1 MQEDKRPIDT
11 LLRLAKMDGYTG
23 DAEHLSGL
31 VSNNPEAA
39 EFMLGLAKKDGYTG
53 DMEHFVATFGVQE
66 GNVEATADG
75 GEESQASSGAE
86 QTTEEFVMPE
96 IQQAT
101 QESVYDAIQES
112 QKAERRKITGAVES
126 QLTEQAEATRSEEMG
141 KRIKDNVLSI
151 TPENVEDF
159 YKTFGIEKEKKDHN
173 GIMRVDMPWEII
185 GDMEPDEQSAMLQQ
199 LALYNNPELLKK
211 YNELSNAKREEYNY
225 EKYGARKPVTKEELM
240 ASIET
245 YDVGDAHEAGE
256 VSKMDLEEKMAYF
269 DKRKA
274 EVLNEAMKELQKD
287 SNKETVNTLI
297 ADLEGRGVDISQLS
311 EDEAKNLEARLNI
324 ATNGAFNLNED
335 DDVERRED
343 ATVAGDMLRGFG
355 SEALNIYA
363 GIQQSVA
370 DVTGSTMLGLYAH
383 QSAQMADDFR
393 GDMTEY
399 LTSLSDDVSNMDI
412 GRVAER
418 TAVMLGESAP
428 LMIVA
433 AAAGAVTGGTGA
445 GAVTAMAVEF
455 GATAGVS
462 MLGTYGD
469 VSNEEWFNELSGAEK
484 LGYVAETGI
493 AEGLPAVVGAR
504 IFKHAFKAAAP
515 SYSAFAA
522 NRSAQNLGAF
532 LKGATK
538 STFLGM
544 LEEGTTEGLTGVWQ
558 ASADSRYKRAAIE
571 NQLKDP
577 NLSTEERNQLQAE
590 YESLEFTMEG
600 AKEAFIEGGLGG
612 VLLGGGLST
621 AGTVG
626 RSVLTEVAFMSN
638 PDLKAILK
646 LSGEA
651 KKNAAR
657 VLGGMDSETRAARA
671 KVGQTLQLIQEAE
684 GRGDVEAAKQLQQ
697 QMAEDMKAF
706 NATRAA
712 REEFYSGLDEDKRM
726 DLATL
731 YAKLEA
737 GARALK
743 SKNTPDS
750 GKAAIRQ
757 QIAETVKT
765 INDLRAEN
773 DMDVD
778 GRSSVDFVR
787 DINMNIDAV
796 ALYGNIAPE
805 SGNVDLEGDIETEL
819 LQAAEGVLGRGKLD
833 QDARDSIQALAD
845 VAGMKGGPVRL
856 HYTRESYGKD
866 VGVANAAS
874 TNGFFRTED
883 GTVHIF
889 APTMTRSTAYHET
902 IHRIAGED
910 LESGEAGKALGAM
923 LDSMPEGVASVIKR
937 LAAANMRAK
946 GVSFDGQLPSVEEIM
961 ADSDV
966 VDEVLTEFLAQVS
979 SGQVNVEYRRGF
991 RQGVIKMIDG
1001 LTGGKL
1007 TPVNRR
1013 RIQHM
1018 RINQA
1023 VDAFNMVRDAFRDS
1037 DTEGV
1042 KAGIQQ
1048 LANIKG
1054 EAAPVTDTAADTT
1067 TDTTTETTTDTEAT
1081 ADATTDTT
1089 TEAAPEVDTA
1099 EDTTTETA
1107 PDVAAARLQREARLQ
1122 RIEARRKLVRA
1133 AVNGIRPL
1141 SSKAALR
1148 WDGSKFL
1155 LSDTV
1160 ETTAENQATVDAL
1173 NELFAEAFAK
1183 EGVLPRV
1190 GELRYH
1196 VKANQSAAEARA
1208 EHQAFTDKVVSK
1220 MMNALLTGDY
1230 AGFAEA
1236 AQEGNGR
1243 NEAAIRDNDAWVG
1256 RNQGKGAKFS
1266 ADEKG
1271 AQIAVYES
1279 GSVSVAP
1286 FVGMG
1291 DVGYKVNGK
1300 LFRGEHYTLRSLI
1313 KDIDSRKT
1321 EGMDIGEVAAEVL
1334 SGAFVNAYTGK
1345 PAGKPQLESMDVD
1358 SIDNQN
1364 EQEAGSMFM
1373 GEVDMRRGKPQLAM
1387 GDLDYAIQPS
1397 YDPDTYLESYSEDDL
1412 PEELRL
1418 SMPDPVELEA
1428 VLNKSKGAAVFINS
1442 DGTKVGVVRGQNIK
1456 GGYRYVFLNESQEAK
1471 AGFASTSK
1479 THVGVMHGLV
1489 QQLDDARK
1497 PEDKGAPV
1505 AVFVTIQAA
1514 ETMTGEWYSAKYVA
1528 DGIAEVLEKGM
1539 LTEEQVLD
1547 ALVDAYVLGEADTA
1561 AKRPAKKAKVLAAD
1575 VDVYN
1580 AEVEKAKEKARK
1592 ELAKDGITEPTEEQ
1606 IEDTYP
1612 MHMSKD
1618 AQVGF
1623 IVGEIAKG
1631 SMDSERVQ
1639 ELFTSKMTFG
1649 GRVSLI
1655 GNTLAYIETN
1665 NPLSNALLELGYT
1678 KMEFFREYM
1687 DEAPLAM
1694 FEKALAADK
1703 KKDSKAKYER
1713 AAGAITGMVMGG
1725 FYADPSLDPNV
1736 AKENAKGRVEH
1747 QQFDTAFT
1755 SNGEVFRLNKPY
1767 NVDTLQFRIG
1777 APTKQ
1782 GVSFYN
1788 EHAGGDKYYKGTDK
1802 KDIMAS
1808 VAPSDVSKVESLVE
1822 GGMSVRQAVQS
1833 IGYVEYGRVHRQG
1846 VSDFIMEAAVGSAAP
1861 ETKSRYGEFV
1871 VAQKGDDVRAMAK
1884 LMTSPYGNVA
1894 ISAYPSGI
1902 IKLQSDMVER
1912 LSSESKAVGESIIE
1926 AYNSMDKGE
1935 QTAAFEAMFKS
1946 QEKMIPFSG
1955 QGLVE
1960 ASQKGEA
1967 VQQLREKLEAAPE
1980 GKKQV
1985 GDVDMLGDLVE
1996 SMYNGWTASEAR
2008 TMLKEF
2014 GFSKTQVDELM
2025 RLAQQRLRGRREG
2038 IREEYRSRIEE
2049 RKEARKNSTLAT
2061 NLQAKLDAERLAG
2074 KTRKEAT
2081 SIIIKLISEVLKE
2094 QGIKGLKPQHILQM
2108 MTMVAKPTRA
2118 AKNKLN
2124 GDEAADFQEKIIERI
2139 MQLETEL
2146 AKGRQ
2151 AAEVLAQFK
2160 KDVAKARELQRKVRR
2175 MQKKKH
2181 KDGGIHLAYKQGAMM
2196 LTSVNAAHLS
2206 PAQAAELV
2214 TTLNSLI
2221 STQKTGVV
2229 KGEVRDRSSVEAI
2242 NAAAKNFQAQNVQF
2256 NTMADL
2262 RRAERMA
2269 KRENAKRKQQ
2279 GRAQVTVQ
2287 EMMDKLYA
2295 DRHMAEIKRARTTL
2309 ERLADER
2316 GVDISTP
2323 EALAKFEEEV
2333 MEELFAKNQERIE
2346 ALAGSVRNLAAAAQ
2360 YQVGNNANLKKIYG
2374 KDIEA
2379 RIAELEAAGDYAT
2392 LAKLELALYNAAVNN
2407 SFADTTKLASDLHIR
2422 FEKLPKLRALI
2433 KSGKIKVRKRGSL
2446 ARRGST
2452 LDTIDSALSLIVMT
2466 DKKTVAKVREAL
2478 GLTSLENG
2486 YALADSAFTGI
2497 IDGEYGNGAFPGLIG
2512 LLKKAGVDMK
2522 AMTKAPF
2529 AAGLQVLSTLEQMP
2543 EGANSTEWAQDVYN
2557 AAVASIEYAA
2567 KQDKYSTKEI
2577 QEMRENVL
2585 EVYEEG
2591 MTMEE
2596 YSEAL
2601 VQKHPQSR
2609 EIITAYR
2616 TVHQHARAKWG
2627 YDQFYSDALGI
2638 DPEMGENYTPFSF
2651 RKVGEDADKSFTNL
2665 VQDRMTGAN
2674 TGTGAEHRTS
2684 SSRDRKAKAI
2694 KSVNGKKFVMDLD
2707 FHNINTQVL
2716 RDNASSIFA
2725 ADALYEARTIM
2736 NNEGT
2741 IDGILDMHGDD
2752 VKMMQQFITQYA
2764 DADHA
2769 GGNVVFTKEGT
2780 VFGIKVANPLYYAKK
2795 AAVINAFGSLFGAQI
2810 IKQSSVAVSVLA
2822 QTRHAS
2828 SKAEFVEYVSLMA
2841 AMGVK
2846 RGSMNMNRIMP
2857 DAMKRMLMENSPV
2870 FQRDYESALI
2880 DSETS
2885 GHVSFD
2891 ENYFDIVSDKLGN
2904 ISLGMLKGTDKVMAA
2919 ASWFAFYSDYV
2930 RSEEGREVNWEEES
2944 KNPNADAVGHANR
2957 MVSKDQA
2964 ASTARQSAQL
2974 YSTKSGIAKYFLDT
2988 VMPFSRF
2995 GVNKKRSVLADIVK
3009 LAQAPTAEAK
3019 REAATALAGHFAE
3032 MYAFAAVGAYVIP
3045 ATAAA
3050 VLGDEDEVPE
3060 FFSTKQQLTIVS
3072 RAMKDILLPLNLES
3086 TDAAAVTLMNKA
3098 YYGAFVADEYTEGM
3112 TDAQAEKAYED
3123 WLRRNGASVFVSKD
3137 DAMSLKGLSGMLGP
3151 AGAWMYNSGVA
3162 VANLNYTL
3170 EGSGKYMKPNGDVVY
3185 IDPDF
3190 QDRAAFT
3197 SMMQFGM
3204 TLGQFAGISAQ
3215 EVGKL
3220 TRMYD
3225 DAHVATAI
3233 KEESA
3238 YLFRMQREGLL
3249 GDVRY
3254 REVLDNAGLLD
3265 NIDETDVAK
3274 IKKNA
3279 KAVAKDKK
3287 FRERIIAEFGED
3299 FYMDHAEELVYDT
3312 YLGVA
3317 GIAEILRE
3325 EDEEYVRALRIV
3337 LGNSS
3342 KLKQAIAINRK
3353 RNG

>member
-1 MQEDKRPIDT
+1 M
-11 LLRLAKMDGYTG
+11 
-23 DAEHLSGL
+23 
-31 VSNNPEAA
+31 
-39 EFMLGLAKKDGYTG
+39 KK
-53 DMEHFVATFGVQE
+53 HFW
-66 GNVEATADG
+66 
-75 GEESQASSGAE
+75 S
-86 QTTEEFVMPE
+86 
-96 IQQAT
+96 
-101 QESVYDAIQES
+101 
-112 QKAERRKITGAVES
+112 
-126 QLTEQAEATRSEEMG
+126 
-141 KRIKDNVLSI
+141 
-151 TPENVEDF
+151 
-159 YKTFGIEKEKKDHN
+159 
-173 GIMRVDMPWEII
+173 
-185 GDMEPDEQSAMLQQ
+185 
-199 LALYNNPELLKK
+199 LKK
-211 YNELSNAKREEYNY
+211 R
-225 EKYGARKPVTKEELM
+225 RV
-240 ASIET
+240 
-245 YDVGDAHEAGE
+245 AHE
-256 VSKMDLEEKMAYF
+256 
-269 DKRKA
+269 
-274 EVLNEAMKELQKD
+274 
-287 SNKETVNTLI
+287 
-297 ADLEGRGVDISQLS
+297 
-311 EDEAKNLEARLNI
+311 
-324 ATNGAFNLNED
+324 
-335 DDVERRED
+335 
-343 ATVAGDMLRGFG
+343 
-355 SEALNIYA
+355 
-363 GIQQSVA
+363 
-370 DVTGSTMLGLYAH
+370 
-383 QSAQMADDFR
+383 
-393 GDMTEY
+393 
-399 LTSLSDDVSNMDI
+399 
-412 GRVAER
+412 
-418 TAVMLGESAP
+418 
-428 LMIVA
+428 
-433 AAAGAVTGGTGA
+433 
-445 GAVTAMAVEF
+445 
-455 GATAGVS
+455 
-462 MLGTYGD
+462 
-469 VSNEEWFNELSGAEK
+469 
-484 LGYVAETGI
+484 
-493 AEGLPAVVGAR
+493 
-504 IFKHAFKAAAP
+504 
-515 SYSAFAA
+515 
-522 NRSAQNLGAF
+522 
-532 LKGATK
+532 
-538 STFLGM
+538 
-544 LEEGTTEGLTGVWQ
+544 
-558 ASADSRYKRAAIE
+558 
-571 NQLKDP
+571 
-577 NLSTEERNQLQAE
+577 
-590 YESLEFTMEG
+590 
-600 AKEAFIEGGLGG
+600 
-612 VLLGGGLST
+612 
-621 AGTVG
+621 
-626 RSVLTEVAFMSN
+626 
-638 PDLKAILK
+638 
-646 LSGEA
+646 
-651 KKNAAR
+651 
-657 VLGGMDSETRAARA
+657 
-671 KVGQTLQLIQEAE
+671 
-684 GRGDVEAAKQLQQ
+684 
-697 QMAEDMKAF
+697 
-706 NATRAA
+706 
-712 REEFYSGLDEDKRM
+712 
-726 DLATL
+726 
-731 YAKLEA
+731 
-737 GARALK
+737 
-743 SKNTPDS
+743 
-750 GKAAIRQ
+750 
-757 QIAETVKT
+757 
-765 INDLRAEN
+765 
-773 DMDVD
+773 
-778 GRSSVDFVR
+778 
-787 DINMNIDAV
+787 
-796 ALYGNIAPE
+796 
-805 SGNVDLEGDIETEL
+805 
-819 LQAAEGVLGRGKLD
+819 
-833 QDARDSIQALAD
+833 
-845 VAGMKGGPVRL
+845 
-856 HYTRESYGKD
+856 
-866 VGVANAAS
+866 
-874 TNGFFRTED
+874 
-883 GTVHIF
+883 
-889 APTMTRSTAYHET
+889 
-902 IHRIAGED
+902 
-910 LESGEAGKALGAM
+910 
-923 LDSMPEGVASVIKR
+923 
-937 LAAANMRAK
+937 
-946 GVSFDGQLPSVEEIM
+946 
-961 ADSDV
+961 
-966 VDEVLTEFLAQVS
+966 
-979 SGQVNVEYRRGF
+979 
-991 RQGVIKMIDG
+991 
-1001 LTGGKL
+1001 
-1007 TPVNRR
+1007 
-1013 RIQHM
+1013 
-1018 RINQA
+1018 
-1023 VDAFNMVRDAFRDS
+1023 
-1037 DTEGV
+1037 
-1042 KAGIQQ
+1042 
-1048 LANIKG
+1048 
-1054 EAAPVTDTAADTT
+1054 
-1067 TDTTTETTTDTEAT
+1067 
-1081 ADATTDTT
+1081 
-1089 TEAAPEVDTA
+1089 
-1099 EDTTTETA
+1099 
-1107 PDVAAARLQREARLQ
+1107 
-1122 RIEARRKLVRA
+1122 
-1133 AVNGIRPL
+1133 
-1141 SSKAALR
+1141 
-1148 WDGSKFL
+1148 
-1155 LSDTV
+1155 
-1160 ETTAENQATVDAL
+1160 
-1173 NELFAEAFAK
+1173 
-1183 EGVLPRV
+1183 
-1190 GELRYH
+1190 
-1196 VKANQSAAEARA
+1196 
-1208 EHQAFTDKVVSK
+1208 
-1220 MMNALLTGDY
+1220 
-1230 AGFAEA
+1230 
-1236 AQEGNGR
+1236 
-1243 NEAAIRDNDAWVG
+1243 
-1256 RNQGKGAKFS
+1256 
-1266 ADEKG
+1266 
-1271 AQIAVYES
+1271 
-1279 GSVSVAP
+1279 
-1286 FVGMG
+1286 
-1291 DVGYKVNGK
+1291 
-1300 LFRGEHYTLRSLI
+1300 
-1313 KDIDSRKT
+1313 
-1321 EGMDIGEVAAEVL
+1321 
-1334 SGAFVNAYTGK
+1334 
-1345 PAGKPQLESMDVD
+1345 
-1358 SIDNQN
+1358 
-1364 EQEAGSMFM
+1364 
-1373 GEVDMRRGKPQLAM
+1373 
-1387 GDLDYAIQPS
+1387 
-1397 YDPDTYLESYSEDDL
+1397 
-1412 PEELRL
+1412 
-1418 SMPDPVELEA
+1418 
-1428 VLNKSKGAAVFINS
+1428 
-1442 DGTKVGVVRGQNIK
+1442 
-1456 GGYRYVFLNESQEAK
+1456 
-1471 AGFASTSK
+1471 
-1479 THVGVMHGLV
+1479 
-1489 QQLDDARK
+1489 
-1497 PEDKGAPV
+1497 
-1505 AVFVTIQAA
+1505 
-1514 ETMTGEWYSAKYVA
+1514 
-1528 DGIAEVLEKGM
+1528 
-1539 LTEEQVLD
+1539 
-1547 ALVDAYVLGEADTA
+1547 
-1561 AKRPAKKAKVLAAD
+1561 
-1575 VDVYN
+1575 
-1580 AEVEKAKEKARK
+1580 
-1592 ELAKDGITEPTEEQ
+1592 
-1606 IEDTYP
+1606 
-1612 MHMSKD
+1612 
-1618 AQVGF
+1618 
-1623 IVGEIAKG
+1623 
-1631 SMDSERVQ
+1631 
-1639 ELFTSKMTFG
+1639 
-1649 GRVSLI
+1649 
-1655 GNTLAYIETN
+1655 
-1665 NPLSNALLELGYT
+1665 
-1678 KMEFFREYM
+1678 
-1687 DEAPLAM
+1687 
-1694 FEKALAADK
+1694 
-1703 KKDSKAKYER
+1703 
-1713 AAGAITGMVMGG
+1713 
-1725 FYADPSLDPNV
+1725 
-1736 AKENAKGRVEH
+1736 
-1747 QQFDTAFT
+1747 QFDTAFT

-1788 EHAGGDKYYKGTDK
+1788 EHSGGQKYRKGSNK
-1802 KDIMAS
+1802 SDIMSS
-1808 VAPSDVSKVESLVE
+1808 VAPSDVARMESLMS
-1822 GGMSVRQAVQS
+1822 GGMSAKQASDKLGYVNYERPNRQAVA
-1833 IGYVEYGRVHRQG
+1833 
-1846 VSDFIMEAAVGSAAP
+1846 DFIYESAVGSATP
-1861 ETKSRYGEFV
+1861 DNKSKYSEFV
-1871 VAQKGDDVRAMAK
+1871 VAQQGDDVRAMSK
-1884 LMTSPYGNVA
+1884 LMTSPYGNVS

-1926 AYNSMDKGE
+1926 AYNSMESSEKTDAFGKMFGS
-1935 QTAAFEAMFKS
+1935 QT
-1946 QEKMIPFSG
+1946 KMVPFSG
-1955 QGLVE
+1955 EGLVE

-2049 RKEARKNSTLAT
+2049 RREARKNSTLAT

-2108 MTMVAKPTRA
+2108 MAMVAKPTRA
-2118 AKNKLN
+2118 SKNKLN

-2139 MQLETEL
+2139 MQLESEL

-2206 PAQAAELV
+2206 PAQAANLV
-2214 TTLNSLI
+2214 ATLNSLI

-2229 KGEVRDRSSVEAI
+2229 KGEVRDRSSVQAI
-2242 NAAAKNFQAQNVQF
+2242 NVAAKNFQAQNVQF

-2279 GRAQVTVQ
+2279 NRPQVTIQ

-2316 GVDISTP
+2316 GFDISTP
-2323 EALAKFEEEV
+2323 EALAQFEEEV

-2360 YQVGNNANLKKIYG
+2360 YQVGNNANLSKIYG

-2407 SFADTTKLASDLHIR
+2407 SFADTTKLASDMHIR

-2452 LDTIDSALSLIVMT
+2452 LDTMDSALSLIVMT

-2627 YDQFYSDALGI
+2627 YDQFYSEALGI

-2752 VKMMQQFITQYA
+2752 VKMMQKFITQYA

-2780 VFGIKVANPLYYAKK
+2780 AFGVKVPNPLYYTKK

-2810 IKQSSVAVSVLA
+2810 IKQSTVAVSVLA

-2828 SKAEFVEYVSLMA
+2828 SKAEFVEYVALMA

-2846 RGSMNMNRIMP
+2846 KGSMNMNRIMP

-2904 ISLGMLKGTDKVMAA
+2904 ISLAMLKGTDKVMAA

-3170 EGSGKYMKPNGDVVY
+3170 EGSGKYMKPNGDVVF

-3190 QDRAAFT
+3190 QDRAALT

-3204 TLGQFAGISAQ
+3204 TCGQFAGISSQ

-3265 NIDETDVAK
+3265 NIDETDVNK

-3287 FRERIIAEFGED
+3287 FRERIITEFGED
-3299 FYMDHAEELVYDT
+3299 FYMDHAEELVYDA

-3325 EDEEYVRALRIV
+3325 EDEEYVRALKIV

>member
-1 MQEDKRPIDT
+1 MQEEKRPIDR
-11 LLRLAKMDGYTG
+11 LLEVAKKEGYSG

-31 VSNNPEAA
+31 ISNNPDAA
-39 EFMLGLAKKDGYTG
+39 ERILAVAQKEGYTG
-53 DMEHFVATFGVQE
+53 DMEHFVTTFGVQE

-75 GEESQASSGAE
+75 GEESQAPSDAE

-112 QKAERRKITGAVES
+112 QKTELEKITGAVES
-126 QLTEQAEATRSEEMG
+126 KLTEEAAASRSEEMG

-159 YKTFGIEKEKKDHN
+159 YKTFGIEKDKTDHS
-173 GIMRVDMPWEII
+173 GIMRVDMPWEVI

-211 YNELSNAKREEYNY
+211 YKGLSDAKREEYNY
-225 EKYGARKPVTKEELM
+225 EKYGTTKSVTEEEAIRSLT
-240 ASIET
+240 T
-245 YDVGDAHEAGE
+245 YDVDSAKDAGE
-256 VSKMDLEEKMAYF
+256 VSKMNLEEKMAHF
-269 DKRKA
+269 DKEKA
-274 EVLNEAMKELQKD
+274 EVLNEAIEALQKD
-287 SNKETVNTLI
+287 ANASTVSELV
-297 ADLEGRGVDISQLS
+297 ASLEGQGIDVSKLN
-311 EDEAKNLEARLNI
+311 EDELQNLEARLNVE
-324 ATNGAFNLNED
+324 TNGSFDLNED
-335 DDVERRED
+335 SDAEQRED
-343 ATVAGDMLRGFG
+343 ATFLGDAARGFG
-355 SEALNIYA
+355 SGVLNIYA
-363 GIQQSVA
+363 GFQQIKS
-370 DVTGSTMLGLYAH
+370 DITGNPIMGAYAYRG
-383 QSAQMADDFR
+383 AKMADELR
-393 GDMTEY
+393 GEMTQY
-399 LTSLSDDVSNMDI
+399 LTSLSDDVGNKDI
-412 GRVAER
+412 GRLAER
-418 TAVMLGESAP
+418 TVVMLGESAP
-428 LMIVA
+428 LMLVA

-445 GAVTAMAVEF
+445 GAVATLATEF

-469 VSNEEWFNELSGAEK
+469 TRNEEWFNELSGVEK
-484 LGYVAETGI
+484 LGYVAETGV
-493 AEGLPAVVGAR
+493 AEGLPAVIGAR
-504 IFKHAFKAAAP
+504 IFKHAFKTAAP
-515 SYSAFAA
+515 SYSAFVA
-522 NRSAQNLGAF
+522 NRSAQNLGKF
-532 LKGATK
+532 LGGAVK

-571 NQLKDP
+571 NQLQDP

-612 VLLGGGLST
+612 ILLGGGMSTLGT
-621 AGTVG
+621 AG
-626 RSVLTEVAFMSN
+626 RSAFTEYAFMKQ
-638 PDLKAILK
+638 PELKAILNTQREK
-646 LSGEA
+646 V
-651 KKNAAR
+651 NANSAR
-657 VLGGMDSETRAARA
+657 IIASMDSETRAALA
-671 KVGQTLQLIQEAE
+671 KVAQTLQLIQEAE
-684 GRGDVEAAKQLQQ
+684 GRGDVEAAKQLQK
-697 QMAEDMKAF
+697 QMAEELKLV
-706 NATRAA
+706 NATVASRQ
-712 REEFYSGLDEDKRM
+712 EFYSRLDEDKRM
-726 DLATL
+726 DLAAL
-731 YAKLEA
+731 YTKLEA

-743 SKNTPDS
+743 NKDTKDS
-750 GKAAIRQ
+750 EKSSIRKE
-757 QIAETVKT
+757 IAETVKA
-765 INDLRAEN
+765 INDFRAEN
-773 DMDVD
+773 DIDVD
-778 GRSSVDFVR
+778 GRSDVDFIK
-787 DINMNIDAV
+787 DINLNIDAV

-805 SGNVDLEGDIETEL
+805 SGNADLEGDIETEL
-819 LQAAEGVLGRGKLD
+819 LQAAETVLGRGKLD
-833 QDARDSIQALAD
+833 QDARDAIQALAD

-866 VGVANAAS
+866 VGVENAAS

-889 APTMTRSTAYHET
+889 APTMTRTTAYHET

-910 LESGEAGKALGAM
+910 LESSEAGKALGAM
-923 LDSMPEGVASVIKR
+923 LESMPAGVANLIKR
-937 LAAANMRAK
+937 LAAINMRAK

-961 ADSDV
+961 ADSDI
-966 VDEVLTEFLAQVS
+966 VDEVLTEFLAKVS
-979 SGQVNVEYRRGF
+979 SGEYNVDYRRGF

-1048 LANIKG
+1048 LADIKE
-1054 EAAPVTDTAADTT
+1054 EAAPVSEETVGTT
-1067 TDTTTETTTDTEAT
+1067 VEE
-1081 ADATTDTT
+1081 
-1089 TEAAPEVDTA
+1089 APEVEVS
-1099 EDTTTETA
+1099 EDTTE
-1107 PDVAAARLQREARLQ
+1107 E
-1122 RIEARRKLVRA
+1122 
-1133 AVNGIRPL
+1133 
-1141 SSKAALR
+1141 
-1148 WDGSKFL
+1148 
-1155 LSDTV
+1155 
-1160 ETTAENQATVDAL
+1160 
-1173 NELFAEAFAK
+1173 
-1183 EGVLPRV
+1183 
-1190 GELRYH
+1190 
-1196 VKANQSAAEARA
+1196 
-1208 EHQAFTDKVVSK
+1208 
-1220 MMNALLTGDY
+1220 
-1230 AGFAEA
+1230 
-1236 AQEGNGR
+1236 
-1243 NEAAIRDNDAWVG
+1243 
-1256 RNQGKGAKFS
+1256 
-1266 ADEKG
+1266 
-1271 AQIAVYES
+1271 
-1279 GSVSVAP
+1279 
-1286 FVGMG
+1286 
-1291 DVGYKVNGK
+1291 
-1300 LFRGEHYTLRSLI
+1300 
-1313 KDIDSRKT
+1313 
-1321 EGMDIGEVAAEVL
+1321 
-1334 SGAFVNAYTGK
+1334 
-1345 PAGKPQLESMDVD
+1345 GKPQLESMDVD

-1373 GEVDMRRGKPQLAM
+1373 GEFDMRRGKPQLAM

-1397 YDPDTYLESYSEDDL
+1397 HDPDTYLEVYNEDDL

-1418 SMPDPVELEA
+1418 SMPDPVELES

-1442 DGTKVGVVRGQNIK
+1442 DGTKVGVVRGQNIQ
-1456 GGYRYVFLNESQEAK
+1456 GGYRYVFLNEAQEAK

-1479 THVGVMHGLV
+1479 THVGVMHKLV

-1514 ETMTGEWYSAKYVA
+1514 DTMTGEWYSAKYVA
-1528 DGIAEVLEKGM
+1528 DGIAEILEKGM

-1575 VDVYN
+1575 LDVYN
-1580 AEVEKAKEKARK
+1580 AEVEKAKEKAMK
-1592 ELAKDGITEPTEEQ
+1592 ELAKDGIAEPTEEQ
-1606 IEDTYP
+1606 INDTYP

-1623 IVGEIAKG
+1623 IVREIAKG

-1655 GNTLAYIETN
+1655 GNTLAYVETN

-1703 KKDSKAKYER
+1703 KKESKAKYER

-1725 FYADPSLDPNV
+1725 FYADPSLNPEV

-1788 EHAGGDKYYKGTDK
+1788 EHAGADKYYKGTDK

-1833 IGYVEYGRVHRQG
+1833 IGYVEYARKHRQG

-1871 VAQKGDDVRAMAK
+1871 VAQKGDDVRAMSK
-1884 LMTSPYGNVA
+1884 LMTSPYGNVS

-1912 LSSESKAVGESIIE
+1912 LGSESKAVGESIIE

-2108 MTMVAKPTRA
+2108 MAMVAKPTRA
-2118 AKNKLN
+2118 SKNKLN

-2139 MQLETEL
+2139 MQLESEL
-2146 AKGRQ
+2146 TKGRQ

-2175 MQKKKH
+2175 MQNKKH
-2181 KDGGIHLAYKQGAMM
+2181 RNGGIHLAYKQGAMM

-2206 PAQAAELV
+2206 PAEVAGLV
-2214 TTLNSLI
+2214 DTLNSLI
-2221 STQKTGVV
+2221 STQKTGVI

-2242 NAAAKNFQAQNVQF
+2242 NTAAKNFQAQNVQF
-2256 NTMADL
+2256 NAMADL

-2279 GRAQVTVQ
+2279 NRAQVTVQ

-2316 GVDISTP
+2316 GIDISTP

-2346 ALAGSVRNLAAAAQ
+2346 ALAGSVRNLASSAQ
-2360 YQVGNNANLKKIYG
+2360 YQLANNDSLSKIYG
-2374 KDIEA
+2374 EDINA
-2379 RIAELEAAGDYAT
+2379 RIDQLASEGDYST
-2392 LAKLELALYNAAVNN
+2392 LAKLELVLYNAAVNN
-2407 SFADTTKLASDLHIR
+2407 SFADIKKLASDMHYR
-2422 FEKLPKLRALI
+2422 FHSMPKLKALM
-2433 KSGKIKVRKRGSL
+2433 KSGKIKVRKRGSG
-2446 ARRGST
+2446 RRALSA
-2452 LDTIDSALSLIVMT
+2452 LDTMDSALSMIVIA
-2466 DKKTVAKVREAL
+2466 DKRALSQVREAL
-2478 GLTSLENG
+2478 GLTSLEIG
-2486 YALADSAFTGI
+2486 FARAKSAFDSL
-2497 IDGEYGNGAFPGLIG
+2497 IDGGYGDGAFPGLVG
-2512 LLKKAGVDMK
+2512 LLKKAGVDMNQ
-2522 AMTKAPF
+2522 MTKTPF
-2529 AAGLQVLSTLEQMP
+2529 SAALQAIATLEQKP
-2543 EGANSTEWAQDVYN
+2543 QGYDSVEWASDLYKAMEKSIGQ
-2557 AAVASIEYAA
+2557 ASI
-2567 KQDKYSTKEI
+2567 QVDKYSKSDVK
-2577 QEMRENVL
+2577 EMRENIL
-2585 EVYEEG
+2585 DVYEEG

-2601 VQKHPQSR
+2601 VQKHPKSR

-2616 TVHQHARAKWG
+2616 TVHQRARARWG
-2627 YDQFYSDALGI
+2627 YDSFYEETLGTQ
-2638 DPEMGENYTPFSF
+2638 PEMGENYTPFSF
-2651 RKVGEDADKSFTNL
+2651 SRVLKSGVEDNSMAKI
-2665 VQDRMTGAN
+2665 VQDRMTGN
-2674 TGTGAEHRTS
+2674 VVPSDKESKTS
-2684 SSRDRKAKAI
+2684 TSKERKRNAI
-2694 KSVNGKKFVMDLD
+2694 KGVVSGEFVMDLD
-2707 FHNINTQVL
+2707 FHSINTGAL
-2716 RDNASSIFA
+2716 WSNSAAIFA
-2725 ADALYEARTIM
+2725 SDSVYEARSIM
-2736 NNEGT
+2736 GQQVSDGT
-2741 IDGILDMHGDD
+2741 QTLPMSEADA
-2752 VKMMQQFITQYA
+2752 KMMLEFIEQYSNPSTN
-2764 DADHA
+2764 
-2769 GGNVVFTKEGT
+2769 GRNMVFQKKY
-2780 VFGIKVANPLYYAKK
+2780 KVHGVEFSNPLYYAKK
-2795 AAVINAFGSLFGAQI
+2795 AAVVKAFGSLFGAQI
-2810 IKQSSVAVSVLA
+2810 LKQSSVGLSVLA
-2822 QTRHAS
+2822 QTTHMS
-2828 SKAEFVEYVSLMA
+2828 SKSEFVEYVALMS
-2841 AMGVK
+2841 AMSVK
-2846 RGSMNMNRIMP
+2846 KGSTNMNKIMP

-2870 FQRDYESALI
+2870 FQRDYESALV
-2880 DSETS
+2880 DSDTS

-2891 ENYFDIVSDKLGN
+2891 ENYLDIVSDKLSN
-2904 ISLGMLKGTDKVMAA
+2904 VSLAMLKGTDKVMAA
-2919 ASWFAFYSDYV
+2919 ASWFAFYSDYI
-2930 RSEEGREVNWEEES
+2930 RSEEGRDVNWEEES

-2964 ASTARQSAQL
+2964 ASTARQAAQL
-2974 YSTKSGIAKYFLDT
+2974 YSTKSGAVKFFLDT
-2988 VMPFSRF
+2988 IMPFSRF
-2995 GVNKKRSVLADIVK
+2995 GINKKRSIVSDVIK
-3009 LAQAPTAEAK
+3009 LMHAPTAEAK
-3019 REAATALAGHFAE
+3019 REAASALAGHFSE
-3032 MYAFAAVGAYVIP
+3032 MYAFATIGSFVIP
-3045 ATAAA
+3045 AIAAA
-3050 VLGDEDEVPE
+3050 VLGDEDEIPE

-3072 RAMKDILLPLNLES
+3072 RVIKDVALPMNLEV
-3086 TDAAAVTLMNKA
+3086 TDALAVNEMNKL
-3098 YYGAFVADEYTEGM
+3098 YYGAFVRDEYTEGM
-3112 TDAQAEKAYED
+3112 TDSQAEKAYED
-3123 WLRRNGASVFVSKD
+3123 WLRRNGASVFISKD
-3137 DAMSLKGLSGMLGP
+3137 DIKKNPLKYISGIMGP
-3151 AGAWMYNSGVA
+3151 AGSWAYDASNSVRNLKHA
-3162 VANLNYTL
+3162 VA
-3170 EGSGKYMKPNGDVVY
+3170 GDGKYVKPNGDVVY

-3190 QDRAAFT
+3190 QDRAATT
-3197 SMMQFGM
+3197 SMLEFGM
-3204 TLGQFAGISAQ
+3204 MLGQFAGLSSQ

-3225 DAHVATAI
+3225 DAHIATSI
-3233 KEESA
+3233 KRESD
-3238 YLFRMQREGLL
+3238 YLYRLDNEGLL
-3249 GDVRY
+3249 GDLSY
-3254 REVLDNAGLLD
+3254 YEALQQAGLLD
-3265 NIDETDVAK
+3265 NVDDSDFDRIDRSAD
-3274 IKKNA
+3274 
-3279 KAVAKDKK
+3279 AVYDKK
-3287 FRERIIAEFGED
+3287 LLRDLIVDRFGKD
-3299 FYMDHAEELVYDT
+3299 FYMDHAEELVYDA
-3312 YLGVA
+3312 YLSPA
-3317 GIAEILRE
+3317 GIAEIFRE
-3325 EDEEYVRALRIV
+3325 EDAKYVEALK
-3337 LGNSS
+3337 LMLSES
-3342 KLKQAIAINRK
+3342 KLDNALHINRK
-3353 RNG
+3353 RNE